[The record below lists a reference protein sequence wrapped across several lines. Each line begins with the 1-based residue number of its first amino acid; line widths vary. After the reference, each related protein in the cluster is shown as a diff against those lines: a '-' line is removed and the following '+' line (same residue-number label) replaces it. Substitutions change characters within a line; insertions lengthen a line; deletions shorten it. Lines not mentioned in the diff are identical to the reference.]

1 MDSTLLISNFF
12 LCFLRFMGMVMY
24 MPLLSSPNFPAKI
37 KPIVAYFVAIAV
49 FLNLPMSNY
58 VEINHDHELLIF
70 GLKEFFVGLII
81 GLNVAMVM
89 EVLSFAGS
97 IVSTPMGLAI
107 ATAIDPA
114 SGEAST
120 TMGQFN
126 VTLGTLVFLII
137 NGHHVAFEAFMR
149 SYEVISFGDFA
160 FQAAKIEHF
169 IRIYGELFE
178 VSLRVSMPMLVA
190 LLLVQYSLGVIVRT
204 MPRLNIFMVGIP
216 IQILLGMVTYVI
228 TMPYLVKLIKI
239 LFDKSFR
246 ELEMVL
252 KFFQ

>member
-1 MDSTLLISNFF
+1 
-12 LCFLRFMGMVMY
+12 MGMVMY
-24 MPLLSSPNFPAKI
+24 MPLSSPNFPGKI
-37 KPIVAYFVAIAV
+37 KPLVAYFVAIAV

-58 VEINHDHELLIF
+58 VEMNHDHELLIF

-107 ATAIDPA
+107 ATAMDLA
-114 SGEAST
+114 FAEAST

-149 SYEVISFGDFA
+149 SYEVISIRRSSIFHA
-160 FQAAKIEHF
+160 SKIEH
-169 IRIYGELFE
+169 L
-178 VSLRVSMPMLVA
+178 
-190 LLLVQYSLGVIVRT
+190 
-204 MPRLNIFMVGIP
+204 
-216 IQILLGMVTYVI
+216 
-228 TMPYLVKLIKI
+228 
-239 LFDKSFR
+239 
-246 ELEMVL
+246 
-252 KFFQ
+252 

>member
-1 MDSTLLISNFF
+1 MLL
-12 LCFLRFMGMVMY
+12 R
-24 MPLLSSPNFPAKI
+24 
-37 KPIVAYFVAIAV
+37 
-49 FLNLPMSNY
+49 LN
-58 VEINHDHELLIF
+58 I
-70 GLKEFFVGLII
+70 
-81 GLNVAMVM
+81 
-89 EVLSFAGS
+89 
-97 IVSTPMGLAI
+97 
-107 ATAIDPA
+107 
-114 SGEAST
+114 
-120 TMGQFN
+120 
-126 VTLGTLVFLII
+126 
-137 NGHHVAFEAFMR
+137 
-149 SYEVISFGDFA
+149 
-160 FQAAKIEHF
+160 F

-178 VSLRVSMPMLVA
+178 ISLRVSMPMLVA